1 MAICL
6 HNGTLLSGF
15 SCMENCAVLIE
26 NGLIDDVFTEKR
38 FAQKQFDSSTKII
51 DLQGAYIAPGF
62 IDTHIHGFGG
72 FGTDD
77 CSTDSILKMSELL
90 AQYGVSAFNPTI
102 YPAEE
107 ETMLKT
113 IKAVSAAIGKE
124 KGARIMGLHLEGPF
138 ISPLKLGVQKPETVK
153 AVDIPFMEKLWQ
165 AADGHIVNM
174 TVAPELKGMRELAL
188 YCLKKG
194 IVLQAGH
201 TDAKYENMTEGMQA
215 GILHSTH
222 LFNAMSRLNHRN
234 PNAAGAVLIHPEM
247 ACEIIA
253 DGVHV
258 HPDLIKLL
266 QRDKPLD
273 KIVLITDALKPTEQ
287 KNGPFLANGEE
298 VVQTGF
304 FATSRLDRQSTRN
317 YEIAELNAVIAME
330 GEEYAEAR
338 QNALLQKQNIVDA
351 METELLLETLL
362 KAQGF
367 ADVLV
372 TVNASSNNVS
382 VIVDA
387 DELTREDTVRIYNV
401 IASETDVSPEYVKI
415 LSV

>member
-77 CSTDSILKMSELL
+77 CSTDSVLKMSELL

-247 ACEIIA
+247 AGEIIA

-298 VVQTGF
+298 VVFDEGCWH
-304 FATSRLDRQSTRN
+304 RKVDG
-317 YEIAELNAVIAME
+317 VIA
-330 GEEYAEAR
+330 GS
-338 QNALLQKQNIVDA
+338 ALTMIKGVKNLNSFGFSLSDSVRFASANPAQIMKYSNQGVI
-351 METELLLETLL
+351 MPG
-362 KAQGF
+362 KA
-367 ADVLV
+367 ADI
-372 TVNASSNNVS
+372 TVF
-382 VIVDA
+382 DR
-387 DELTREDTVRIYNV
+387 DF
-401 IASETDVSPEYVKI
+401 DVK
-415 LSV
+415 LSIINGDIKKNLF